1 MSAPLDT
8 LDIWGATFGMPEQI
22 EAAVTT
28 AMAVDGLPA
37 HDDIENVVVLGM
49 GGSGVAGDLLAAVVG
64 PFMPVP
70 VVVHK
75 GYACPSFASR
85 GTLVFAV
92 SFSGDTE
99 ETLEATEMA
108 VEFGAHVIAVTRGG
122 QLAAMKGIE
131 ALVPIPDGIPVPR
144 TGIGAVGIPPMVIA
158 ERLGMFPG
166 GRHWIEQAV
175 EQLTRRR
182 SELQV
187 PGNPAEQLARRLGRQ
202 LPIIYGGGSLGRVAA
217 WRWKNQ
223 LNENT
228 KIPAFANEV
237 PELTHNEICG
247 WGNNGDVTRQ
257 IFRIV
262 QLRHDAEH
270 PQELKRFDLISEL
283 VEEAVADIEVIE
295 AAGDGTLAQV
305 FDLILFGDVVSLE
318 ACALEGIDPGP
329 TPALDHVKQSLRAG

>member
-1 MSAPLDT
+1 MDT
-8 LDIWGATFGMPEQI
+8 LDIRAATFGLPEQI
-22 EAAVTT
+22 EAAVEV
-28 AMAVDGLPA
+28 AMSVEGLPV
-37 HDDIENVVVLGM
+37 HDEIENVVVLGM
-49 GGSGVAGDLLAAVVG
+49 GGSGVAGDLLSAVVG

-75 GYACPSFASR
+75 GYACPSFADR
-85 GTLVFAV
+85 NTLVFAV

-108 VEFGAHVIAVTRGG
+108 VEFGAHVVAVTRGG
-122 QLAAMKGIE
+122 TLADLPGVQAV
-131 ALVPIPDGIPVPR
+131 VPIADGIPVPR
-144 TGIGAVGIPPMVIA
+144 TGIGAVSIPPMVIA

-175 EQLTRRR
+175 AQLRVRRA
-182 SELQV
+182 ELEV
-187 PGNPAEQLARRLGRQ
+187 PDNPAAALARRLGRQ
-202 LPIIYGGGSLGRVAA
+202 IPIMYGGGSLGRVAA

-223 LNENT
+223 LNENA
-228 KIPAFANEV
+228 KIPSFANEV

-247 WGNNGDVTRQ
+247 WGQHGDLTRQ

-270 PQELKRFDLISEL
+270 PQEIRRFEVISEL
-283 VEEAVADIEVIE
+283 LDEVVADIEVVQ

-305 FDLILFGDVVSLE
+305 FDLIFLGDVLSLE
-318 ACALEGIDPGP
+318 WCALEGVDPGP
-329 TPALDHVKQSLRAG
+329 TPALDHVKNTLLAN

>member
-1 MSAPLDT
+1 V
-8 LDIWGATFGMPEQI
+8 Q
-22 EAAVTT
+22 
-28 AMAVDGLPA
+28 GLPA
-37 HDDIENVVVLGM
+37 HDEIENVIVLGM
-49 GGSGVAGDLLAAVVG
+49 GGSGVAGDLLSAVVG

-92 SFSGDTE
+92 SFSGNTE

-108 VEFGAHVIAVTRGG
+108 VDFGAHVIAISSGG
-122 QLAAMKGIE
+122 ELASLPGLQAH
-131 ALVPIPDGIPVPR
+131 VPVPTDIPVPR

-158 ERLGMFPG
+158 ERLGMIPG
-166 GRHWIEQAV
+166 GRHWIEQAT
-175 EQLTRRR
+175 EQLRARRA
-182 SELQV
+182 ELER
-187 PGNPAEQLARRLGRQ
+187 PGNPAEALARRLGRQ

-223 LNENT
+223 LNENA

-247 WGNNGDVTRQ
+247 WGQNGDVTRQ
-257 IFRIV
+257 IFRV
-262 QLRHDAEH
+262 AQLRHDAEH
-270 PQELKRFDLISEL
+270 PQELRRFELISEL
-283 VEEAVADIEVIE
+283 MEEVVADIEVIE

-305 FDLILFGDVVSLE
+305 FDLIFFGDVLSLE
-318 ACALEGIDPGP
+318 VCALEGTDPGP
-329 TPALDHVKQSLRAG
+329 TPALDHVKSSLRAE